1 MGPDPAAGRPPDRG
15 GGGDLRAVLPRAP
28 ARPRRGPRPGCPA
41 EQPDGRFAVEAGHGH
56 DLVQEPVFLGSGGLL
71 VARALHGGILAQA
84 GSGHGALLREI
95 GNRDF

>member
-28 ARPRRGPRPGCPA
+28 ARPRRGPRPGGPA
-41 EQPDGRFAVEAGHGH
+41 EQPEGRLAGEAGHGH
-56 DLVQEPVFLGSGGLL
+56 DRVHAPVVLGSGGLL
-71 VARALHGGILAQA
+71 IARARHGGILAPA
-84 GSGHGALLREI
+84 GSGHGALLRDI